1 MEWTET
7 LRRTIDYLEAHLL
20 ENGAAE
26 GAARAVHLSPL
37 YLQRGF
43 KLVTGYSMGE
53 YLRNRRLYLAGLEA
67 IAGREK
73 IIDLAYRYGYDT
85 PESFSKAFSRF
96 HGVSPA
102 QLRQSPEH
110 LIPFLPL
117 KITLSIR
124 GGQGMDFIVEK
135 LENFQLIGME
145 REFSPETSY
154 REIPKFWDEFR
165 KAHCAPLWAGKPP
178 ETALEKAIREC
189 NIGEFGVC
197 IDDCASPGRF
207 RYLIAGKYDG
217 REIPEGLTVCTLPEL
232 DWARFRC
239 SGPMPEALQSV
250 NTKIFQEWLP
260 GNPEYEIAWGANVE
274 WYSVEKEITA
284 PDYESEIWIPVRHRQ
299 GGAGC

>member
-7 LRRTIDYLEAHLL
+7 LRRTVDYLEEHLL
-20 ENGAAE
+20 EDGAAE
-26 GAARAVHLSPL
+26 GAAQAVHLSPL

-53 YLRNRRLYLAGLEA
+53 YVRDRRLYLAGLEA

-73 IIDLAYRYGYDT
+73 VIGLAYKYGYDT

-102 QLRQSPEH
+102 QLRQHPER
-110 LIPFLPL
+110 LVPFLPL

-124 GGQGMDFIVEK
+124 GGQGMDFTVEK
-135 LENFQLIGME
+135 MESFQLIGVE
-145 REFSPETSY
+145 GEFSPETSY
-154 REIPKFWDEFR
+154 QELPRFWDKFIS
-165 KAHCAPLWAGKPP
+165 AHCAPLWAGKAP
-178 ETALEKAIREC
+178 ETALEKAICEC

-207 RYLIAGKYDG
+207 RYLIAGQYDG
-217 REIPEGLTVCTLPEL
+217 REAPEGLTVFTLPALE
-232 DWARFRC
+232 WAKFRC

-260 GNPEYEIAWGANVE
+260 GNPEFEIAYGANIE
-274 WYSVEKEITA
+274 WYSTEKETSA
-284 PDYESEIWIPVRHRQ
+284 ADYESEIWVPVKRK
-299 GGAGC
+299 

>member
-7 LRRTIDYLEAHLL
+7 LRRTVDYLEAHLL
-20 ENGAAE
+20 EDGAAE
-26 GAARAVHLSPL
+26 GAAQTVYLSPL

-53 YLRNRRLYLAGLEA
+53 YVRHRRLYLAGLEV

-73 IIDLAYRYGYDT
+73 VIDLAYRYGYDT

-96 HGVSPA
+96 HGISPA
-102 QLRQSPEH
+102 QLRQSPER
-110 LIPFLPL
+110 LVPFLPL

-124 GGQGMDFIVEK
+124 GGHGMDFTVEK
-135 LENFQLIGME
+135 MEGFQLIGVE
-145 REFSPETSY
+145 RGASPKTSY
-154 REIPKFWDEFR
+154 QELPKV
-165 KAHCAPLWAGKPP
+165 C
-178 ETALEKAIREC
+178 EC

-197 IDDCASPGRF
+197 IDDGSLPSRF

-217 REIPEGLTVCTLPEL
+217 REVPEGLTVVTLPAME
-232 DWARFRC
+232 WARFRC

-260 GNPEYEIAWGANVE
+260 GNPEFEIAYGANIE
-274 WYSVEKEITA
+274 WYSMEKDTSA
-284 PDYESEIWIPVRHRQ
+284 ADYESEIWLPVRRK
-299 GGAGC
+299 

>member
-7 LRRTIDYLEAHLL
+7 LRRTVDYLEEHLL
-20 ENGAAE
+20 EADAAE
-26 GAARAVHLSPL
+26 GAAKAVCFSPL

-53 YLRNRRLYLAGLEA
+53 YVRNRRLYLAGLEA

-73 IIDLAYRYGYDT
+73 VIDLAYRYGYDT

-102 QLRQSPEH
+102 QMRQSPER
-110 LIPFLPL
+110 LVPFLPL

-124 GGQGMDFIVEK
+124 GGQGMDFLVEK
-135 LENFQLIGME
+135 MDSFQLIGME
-145 REFSPETSY
+145 REFTMETAY
-154 REIPKFWDEFR
+154 RDIPKFWDEFL
-165 KAHCAPLWAGKPP
+165 ASQCAPLWAGKKP
-178 ETALEKAIREC
+178 ETALEKAVCEC

-197 IDDCASPGRF
+197 IDDCASAGRF
-207 RYLIAGKYDG
+207 RYQIAGKYDG
-217 REIPEGLTVCTLPEL
+217 REVPEGLTVYTLPALE
-232 DWARFRC
+232 WAKFRC

-260 GNPEYEIAWGANVE
+260 GNPEFEIAWGANLE
-274 WYSVEKEITA
+274 WYSTEKRIDA
-284 PDYESEIWIPVRHRQ
+284 SDYESEIWVPVRRKK
-299 GGAGC
+299 